1 MRREGRE
8 RDLKWESLSKNCKL
22 VLLFILRKSKY
33 ANTFKWIILARYFS
47 KSIESDFVL
56 CISMVSINHVRRV
69 VEYIIW
75 ILLVSLGYLLLF
87 LIIYDIFKIL
97 MIKDIVKE
105 EYYWP

>member
-1 MRREGRE
+1 
-8 RDLKWESLSKNCKL
+8 
-22 VLLFILRKSKY
+22 
-33 ANTFKWIILARYFS
+33 
-47 KSIESDFVL
+47 
-56 CISMVSINHVRRV
+56 MVSINHVRRV

>member
-47 KSIESDFVL
+47 KNIESNFVL

-75 ILLVSLGYLLLF
+75 ILLVLLGYLLF
-87 LIIYDIFKIL
+87 FNIL
-97 MIKDIVKE
+97 
-105 EYYWP
+105 